1 MIVQAVPD
9 RTTRTAQGS
18 STMDEQT
25 GAAANVDPDAVI
37 PGEAIDKGLDIS
49 QVEAAANADPGAP
62 GQGGATDPGGG
73 SASR

>member
-1 MIVQAVPD
+1 
-9 RTTRTAQGS
+9 
-18 STMDEQT
+18 MDEQT

-62 GQGGATDPGGG
+62 GQGGATDPGG
-73 SASR
+73 SESR